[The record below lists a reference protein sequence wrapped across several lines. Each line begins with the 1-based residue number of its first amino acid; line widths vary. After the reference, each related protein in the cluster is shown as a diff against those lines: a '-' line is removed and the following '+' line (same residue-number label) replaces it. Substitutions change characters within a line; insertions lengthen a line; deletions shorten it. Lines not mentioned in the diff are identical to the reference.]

1 MHLTAFFF
9 VLFNKNMKKTNIDY
23 LKKDRLLKQ
32 ILYCIEKRQQ
42 NKIKREIFLSFLGL
56 LISLTALPFVFDI
69 AIQDFSETGF
79 VYFFNIIISHFNLV
93 PLYFKQFGIVLLESL
108 PILGLLL
115 ILTDFFILLI
125 SLKNLLKNYHHLS
138 LKFLFSHSY

>member
-1 MHLTAFFF
+1 MHLMAFFF
-9 VLFNKNMKKTNIDY
+9 VLFNKKMKKTNIDY
-23 LKKDRLLKQ
+23 FKKDRLLKK
-32 ILYCIEKRQQ
+32 ILHCIEKKQQ

-56 LISLTALPFVFDI
+56 LISLIAIPFVFDI
-69 AIQDFSETGF
+69 AIEDFSETGF
-79 VYFFNIIISHFNLV
+79 VYFLNIIIGHFNLV

-125 SLKNLLKNYHHLS
+125 SLKNLLKNYRYLS